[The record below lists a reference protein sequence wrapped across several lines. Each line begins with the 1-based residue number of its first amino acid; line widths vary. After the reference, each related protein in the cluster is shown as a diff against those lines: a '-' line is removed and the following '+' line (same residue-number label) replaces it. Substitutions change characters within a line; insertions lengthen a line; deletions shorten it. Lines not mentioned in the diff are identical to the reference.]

1 MNRVISAV
9 NAQGSENVG
18 RVHEL
23 AGRGLPRR
31 AFLKKAGL
39 VTGAIAAAPILSSVL
54 PAAMPTAKKPELLGM
69 DAVGLSKR
77 IKAKEV
83 SCREVMDAFLSH
95 IDRIN
100 PVVNAIVSLQDREAL
115 LEQADERDAQLKRGE
130 YLGWLHGF
138 PQAIKD
144 LTATKGIRTT
154 QGSPL
159 LKNFFPQA
167 DAFLVERMK
176 KSGAIIIGKTNTP
189 EFGLGSQTYN
199 NVFGTTLNAYDQKKT
214 AGGSSGGAAVSV
226 ALCMQAVADGTDFFG
241 SLRNPPA
248 FNNVFGLRPSYGRVP
263 AGPAEEIFVAQLSV
277 PGPIGRTVS
286 DVALLLSIMA
296 GHDSRS
302 PLSIEQDPGVFLEPL
317 KRDFDGTRIAW
328 LGNFGGYLA
337 MEPGVLDLCEDS
349 FKIFESIGCKI
360 EDTQPDFP
368 PEKNWAT
375 FVTLRHWLRAGNLGH
390 FYDDPAQREQMKPE
404 AQWEV
409 EGGLRLSAM
418 DAYKAS
424 ANRSSLYQ
432 VINRLFTTYDYLL
445 LPTAQVFPFDAD
457 VHWPQE
463 IDGKKMDTYDRW
475 MEVCL
480 FATLIGSPAINVPVG
495 FKDGLPMGMQIIGR
509 NHADLAVLQLAYSY
523 EQATQWVSK
532 HPPPL
537 LTQAS

>member
-1 MNRVISAV
+1 MLTP
-9 NAQGSENVG
+9 GE
-18 RVHEL
+18 
-23 AGRGLPRR
+23 P
-31 AFLKKAGL
+31 FLKKAGL
-39 VTGAIAAAPILSSVL
+39 VTSAIAAVPILSRVV
-54 PAAMPTAKKPELLGM
+54 PAAMPTAKMPELLGM
-69 DAVGLSKR
+69 DAVTLSKR

-83 SCREVMDAFLSH
+83 SCREVMDAFLDH

-115 LEQADERDAQLKRGE
+115 RRQSDERDAQLARGE

-138 PQAIKD
+138 PQAVKD
-144 LTATKGIRTT
+144 LTPTKGILTT

-159 LKNFFPQA
+159 LKNFVPQA

-199 NVFGTTLNAYDQKKT
+199 DVFGTTFNAYDQKKT

-226 ALCMQAVADGTDFFG
+226 ALRMQAVADGTDFFG

-248 FNNVFGLRPSYGRVP
+248 FNNVFGLRPSYGRVS
-263 AGPAEEIFVAQLSV
+263 AGPAEEIFVGQLSV

-286 DVALLLSIMA
+286 DVALLLSVMA

-302 PLSIEQDPGVFLEPL
+302 PLSIEQDPGAFLEPL

-337 MEPGVLDLCEDS
+337 MEPGVLDLCQDS
-349 FKIFESIGCKI
+349 FKAFESIGCKI
-360 EDTQPDFP
+360 EEAQPDFP
-368 PEKNWAT
+368 PEKRWAT
-375 FVTLRHWLRAGNLGH
+375 FVTLRHWLTAGNLGD
-390 FYDDPAQREQMKPE
+390 FYDDAAQREQLKPE
-404 AQWEV
+404 VQWEV

-424 ANRSSLYQ
+424 ANRSSFYQ
-432 VINRLFTTYDYLL
+432 VINRMFKTYDYLL

-463 IDGKKMDTYDRW
+463 INGKKMDTYHRW

-480 FATLIGSPAINVPVG
+480 FATLIGCPVINVPVG
-495 FKDGLPMGMQIIGR
+495 FNKDGLPMGMQIMGR
-509 NHADLAVLQLAYSY
+509 NHSDRAVLQLAYSY

-537 LTQAS
+537 LTQE

>member
-1 MNRVISAV
+1 
-9 NAQGSENVG
+9 
-18 RVHEL
+18 
-23 AGRGLPRR
+23 
-31 AFLKKAGL
+31 
-39 VTGAIAAAPILSSVL
+39 
-54 PAAMPTAKKPELLGM
+54 MPTAKMPELLGM
-69 DAVGLSKR
+69 DAVALSKR
-77 IKAKEV
+77 IKGKEV
-83 SCREVMDAFLSH
+83 SCREVMDAFLNH

-100 PVVNAIVSLQDREAL
+100 PIVNAIVSLQDRETL
-115 LEQADERDAQLKRGE
+115 LRQSDERDAQLARGE

-138 PQAIKD
+138 PQAVKD
-144 LTATKGIRTT
+144 LTATKGILTT

-159 LKNFFPQA
+159 LKNFVPQA

-199 NVFGTTLNAYDQKKT
+199 NLFGTTFNAYDQKKT

-226 ALCMQAVADGTDFFG
+226 ALRMQAVADGTDFFG

-248 FNNVFGLRPSYGRVP
+248 FNNVFGLRPSYGRVS
-263 AGPAEEIFVAQLSV
+263 AGPAEEIFVGQLSV
-277 PGPIGRTVS
+277 SGPIGRTVS
-286 DVALLLSIMA
+286 DVALLLLVMA
-296 GHDSRS
+296 GHDSKN
-302 PLSIEQDPGVFLEPL
+302 PHSIEQDPGAFLEPL

-337 MEPGVLDLCEDS
+337 MEPGVLDLCQDS
-349 FKIFESIGCKI
+349 FKAFESVGCKI
-360 EDTQPDFP
+360 EEAQPDFP
-368 PEKNWAT
+368 PEKRWAT
-375 FVTLRHWLRAGNLGH
+375 FVTLRHWLTAGNLGD
-390 FYDDPAQREQMKPE
+390 FYDDAAQREQLKPE

-424 ANRSSLYQ
+424 ANRSSFYQ
-432 VINRLFTTYDYLL
+432 VINRMFKTYDYLL

-463 IDGKKMDTYDRW
+463 INGKKMDTYHRW

-480 FATLIGSPAINVPVG
+480 FATLIGCPAINVPVG
-495 FKDGLPMGMQIIGR
+495 FNKDGLPMGMQIMGR
-509 NHADLAVLQLAYSY
+509 NHADRAVLQLAYSY

-537 LTQAS
+537 LTRA